1 MASQKPPV
9 ALVRSVTLIFSFAAA
24 LALAD
29 AAAVAAALA
38 LADGA
43 AVGAALLPHAATSIA
58 AAPSTPSA
66 FSRVDMC
73 VAPSCRIVLVG
84 SAARAVRPG
93 GAGSNGGAPSGT
105 DDPGHELLLVVR
117 GRGRLADLAAAA
129 HDHRPVGDR
138 HHVIHAVRDQDDRV
152 AEGSEPMY
160 KLQASRRLLKPQGCS
175 RLVEDHELRLVRHG
189 SRDGDRL

>member
-38 LADGA
+38 LAAGA
-43 AVGAALLPHAATSIA
+43 AVGAALPLHAATSIA
-58 AAPSTPSA
+58 AAPSTPNA

-73 VAPSCRIVLVG
+73 VAPCCRIVLFG

-93 GAGSNGGAPSGT
+93 GAVSNGGAPSGT

-117 GRGRLADLAAAA
+117 SRGRLADLAAAA
-129 HDHRPVGDR
+129 HDHRPVRDR
-138 HHVIHAVRDQDDRV
+138 HHVIHAVRDQDDRD
-152 AEGSEPMY
+152 AGGSEPIDQ
-160 KLQASRRLLKPQGCS
+160 LQDSRRLPKPQRGS
-175 RLVEDHELRLVRHG
+175 RLVEDDELR
-189 SRDGDRL
+189 

>member
-29 AAAVAAALA
+29 AAAVAAARGLAAAAAVAAALA

-93 GAGSNGGAPSGT
+93 RAGSNGGAPSG
-105 DDPGHELLLVVR
+105 
-117 GRGRLADLAAAA
+117 
-129 HDHRPVGDR
+129 
-138 HHVIHAVRDQDDRV
+138 
-152 AEGSEPMY
+152 
-160 KLQASRRLLKPQGCS
+160 
-175 RLVEDHELRLVRHG
+175 
-189 SRDGDRL
+189 